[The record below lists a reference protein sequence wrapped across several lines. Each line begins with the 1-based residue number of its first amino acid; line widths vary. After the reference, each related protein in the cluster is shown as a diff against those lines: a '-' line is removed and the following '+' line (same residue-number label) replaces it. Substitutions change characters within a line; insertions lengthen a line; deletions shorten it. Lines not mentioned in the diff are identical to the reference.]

1 SAKQEGRL
9 DLTKSR
15 RLAIIREF
23 ALNTSTHGLPG
34 IARSQSKH
42 NCIFWTISFLIFTGI
57 MTYFVTRSIQNYFQ
71 YPTQTSVSV
80 FVERSQV
87 FPAVTFCNYSPARFD
102 RLIEPFLNYTN
113 SINATNTSD
122 TETFTQE
129 QAFLLRSYLQHQ
141 VNTRQSFAEY
151 FFSLDTMLIECF
163 YNTKR
168 CTRDDFIN
176 FISSTHGKC
185 YTFNAKSKSTNET
198 SLRYTNDN
206 GGSGKLILRLY
217 AQSHLYVPH
226 ITDVDVSAGI
236 VAMIHDNTQ
245 LPLID
250 VAGILLEPGRKH
262 KLGYKK
268 KQYKF
273 LPSPYTYCTTDIPRP
288 MRAMFDQ
295 YEGADYAYSQGIRH
309 VLTGKRFSSNGFH
322 FQSVTYPDDGFVLK
336 KKTITRARD
345 ENYATDSFGSVT
357 RRHRRIYIQELSA
370 RYEECGCVNPYEWS
384 ARSIVLRGTSK
395 IAEAPLCNL
404 TDICYPVAGLKI
416 TKTSSIWDQYCSH
429 CHQECSTVTFAL
441 MKSSIAAPSMPF
453 IYLTKAHVES
463 LSIPLPANWSTNWL
477 SEIQNNY
484 VSLEVVCE
492 SNQVENYTEEA
503 SVSAVSVLSNVGG
516 HTGLWIGISFL
527 SIMEFIEMLYR
538 LCRYEFHS
546 MKRTLMNKFNNKN

>member
-1 SAKQEGRL
+1 MQNTGNSRVVPTVLPTKQEARL
-9 DLTKSR
+9 DLTKPR
-15 RLAIIREF
+15 RLAIIRDF

-42 NCIFWTISFLIFTGI
+42 NCIFWTISFLIFTGVMI
-57 MTYFVTRSIQNYFQ
+57 YFVTRSIQNYFQ
-71 YPTQTSVSV
+71 YPTQTSVSI

-102 RLIEPFLNYTN
+102 RLAGPFLNYLN
-113 SINATNTSD
+113 SINATNTKD
-122 TETFTQE
+122 TETFTRE
-129 QAFLLRSYLQHQ
+129 QYFLLSSYFQHL
-141 VNTRQSFAEY
+141 VNTGQSVSEY
-151 FFSLDTMLIECF
+151 FFSLDIMLIECV
-163 YNTKR
+163 YNTKT
-168 CTRDDFIN
+168 CTHDDFIS
-176 FISSTHGKC
+176 FISSAYGKC
-185 YTFNAKSKSTNET
+185 YTFNAKSKSTNGT

-217 AQSHLYVPH
+217 AQSHLYSPH
-226 ITDVDVSAGI
+226 INEVDVSAGM
-236 VAMIHDNTQ
+236 VTMIHDNTQ
-245 LPLID
+245 LPLIN
-250 VAGILLEPGRKH
+250 VAGILLTPGRKH

-268 KQYKF
+268 KQYTF
-273 LPSPYTYCTTDIPRP
+273 LPSPYTYCTTNIPRP

-295 YEGADYAYSQGIRH
+295 YEGADYAYSQG
-309 VLTGKRFSSNGFH
+309 VCYTLCT
-322 FQSVTYPDDGFVLK
+322 QAY
-336 KKTITRARD
+336 
-345 ENYATDSFGSVT
+345 
-357 RRHRRIYIQELSA
+357 IYEQ
-370 RYEECGCVNPYEWS
+370 CGCVSPYEWS
-384 ARSIVLRGTSK
+384 ARSIVLPGTNK

-404 TDICYPVAGLKI
+404 TDVCYTVAGLKI
-416 TKTSSIWDQYCSH
+416 TKISSIWDQYCSH

-453 IYLTKAHVES
+453 IFATKAHIES
-463 LSIPLPANWSTNWL
+463 LPIPLPANWSTNWL

-503 SVSAVSVLSNVGG
+503 SVTAVSVLSSVGG

-546 MKRTLMNKFNNKN
+546 MQQIPRNRFNNNN